1 VINPIICRINE
12 VLFRQVN
19 KHIHKASVFT
29 AIVLLI
35 ISASWSASS
44 KADSFTITGAET
56 TQNGGNTLNGD
67 DTLTITA
74 TGSITTTGAS
84 EHAVSETGSNNT
96 VLNEGEI
103 TTSGKSSASIDSR
116 GANAMITN
124 NSTITNTGSFNSSSP
139 ADEPEG
145 IFSSGLNAVI
155 TNNGDIIT
163 TGVLSDGIRS
173 FGADALINN
182 NGNIYTSAGIA
193 HGIRANGN
201 NAVITNS
208 GDITTSGGGLGILSS
223 TVIGGGDNVTIRN
236 SGSITTTFVLADGI
250 FSNGA
255 DATITNSGSITITGD
270 NADGIFSSGAD
281 AVITNSG
288 SITTAGS
295 NANGIVSFGADATIT
310 TSGNITTTMMGDGI
324 VSVGDN
330 VTITTSGNITA
341 AGSDADGIVSL
352 GNNATITNSNSGT
365 ITTSADGI
373 RSFGADATITTSGSI
388 TTSGDFADGI
398 RSYGGNATITNSGS
412 IQVSGNG
419 AIGVSLGSLAADS
432 LTNSGSIV
440 ATSSATQAIVGGT
453 GSNTV
458 NLQTGSIITG
468 HIALGNGNDA
478 LTVEGDSTVTGN
490 INMGT
495 GTDAININS
504 GRLTLNGTITN
515 SDTNVNTG
523 GTLAGN
529 ATTANLF
536 VNGGSVA
543 PGNSIGTINV
553 TGNVDF
559 TGGGNYDVEVNAA
572 GASDLINATGTAT
585 LTSGVVNIKPEAGNY
600 AESTDYTLLT
610 AVGGLGGTT
619 FSDMTMTDLAF
630 LSSTLSYDANNVFLN
645 LAVDFTGLS
654 NLSPNEQAV
663 NQTLATLH
671 ANNATGLDA
680 LFGQL
685 FTLDSEAGKQALS
698 SLSGVQ
704 HTHSA
709 VVINNV
715 AQQFQQLL
723 LQRAYHG
730 ANTLLGLNGFTN
742 FNPLQGHLL
751 ADNSTNWQTA
761 ETDTSS
767 LVSARGWWMQGFGGF
782 GDIEDTSN
790 ATGADYD
797 TQGVAVGLD
806 TEWRD
811 VSVGAAFSYAS
822 SDVEP
827 VAGAGDIDSFQL
839 GSYLGWQREAWY
851 VNAALGMGYHQS
863 ESNRTIVVGATVN
876 TAEAD
881 YDSYH
886 VSTAME
892 VGHAVA
898 INNATTLTPYVGV
911 NYTHTHRESF
921 TESGAGTANLSVDDE
936 DEDSLR
942 TALGLRLSH
951 ELNTGDDK
959 RLTPYV
965 DVAYVREMMDS
976 TSRLDAGFATVP
988 TATFRIDGSEL
999 DRDRVRLGVGMRG
1012 QLNENTTLNVGY
1024 NGEFADSDDN
1034 HSFAATIN
1042 FVW

>member
-1 VINPIICRINE
+1 MI
-12 VLFRQVN
+12 
-19 KHIHKASVFT
+19 S
-29 AIVLLI
+29 LLI
-35 ISASWSASS
+35 LQPSLYAADFTWDGGGGNNNWS
-44 KADSFTITGAET
+44 TGANWVSNT
-56 TQNGGNTLNGD
+56 SPGNNDSLIFDGATRTNSSNDQTSLFLDAITFAAGASDFTLGGNPL
-67 DTLTITA
+67 
-74 TGSITTTGAS
+74 
-84 EHAVSETGSNNT
+84 
-96 VLNEGEI
+96 
-103 TTSGKSSASIDSR
+103 
-116 GANAMITN
+116 
-124 NSTITNTGSFNSSSP
+124 
-139 ADEPEG
+139 
-145 IFSSGLNAVI
+145 
-155 TNNGDIIT
+155 II
-163 TGVLSDGIRS
+163 G
-173 FGADALINN
+173 
-182 NGNIYTSAGIA
+182 
-193 HGIRANGN
+193 
-201 NAVITNS
+201 
-208 GDITTSGGGLGILSS
+208 
-223 TVIGGGDNVTIRN
+223 
-236 SGSITTTFVLADGI
+236 
-250 FSNGA
+250 
-255 DATITNSGSITITGD
+255 
-270 NADGIFSSGAD
+270 
-281 AVITNSG
+281 
-288 SITTAGS
+288 
-295 NANGIVSFGADATIT
+295 
-310 TSGNITTTMMGDGI
+310 
-324 VSVGDN
+324 
-330 VTITTSGNITA
+330 
-341 AGSDADGIVSL
+341 
-352 GNNATITNSNSGT
+352 NSGT
-365 ITTSADGI
+365 GAVTNLAAQDHAFNIILPEFRNTVTISNVAGGTLTFGGGGIEFRLYNSNLTFDGAGSTTINSQMTNESGTQTMMKQGTGMLTLTGTNTFTGTLTVSAG
-373 RSFGADATITTSGSI
+373 TLQLQN
-388 TTSGDFADGI
+388 
-398 RSYGGNATITNSGS
+398 GNA
-412 IQVSGNG
+412 
-419 AIGVSLGSLAADS
+419 LADTLS
-432 LTNSGSIV
+432 VTVN
-440 ATSSATQAIVGGT
+440 GGT
-453 GSNTV
+453 LDIDDAETIGSFSGTGGTV
-458 NLQTGSIITG
+458 NLDANLTAGGAADTIYAGVIQG
-468 HIALGNGNDA
+468 GNGF
-478 LTVEGDSTVTGN
+478 
-490 INMGT
+490 IKQGT
-495 GTDAININS
+495 GT
-504 GRLTLNGTITN
+504 LTLSGTNTYTGATTISDGTLAVNGSIEDSTT
-515 SDTNVNTG
+515 TVNTG
-523 GTLAGN
+523 GTLGGTGTVGN
-529 ATTANLF
+529 VTINS
-536 VNGGSVA
+536 GGTFA
-543 PGNSIGTINV
+543 PGNSIGTTNV
-553 TGNVDF
+553 TGNVVF
-559 TGGGNYDVEVNAA
+559 TAGSHYNVEVNAA
-572 GASDLINATGTAT
+572 GQSDKIESTGTAT
-585 LTSGVVNIKPEAGNY
+585 LTGATVNVQPESGSYGV
-600 AESTDYTLLT
+600 STDYTILT
-610 AVGGLGGTT
+610 AAGGLGSTT
-619 FSDMTMTDLAF
+619 FDSVNSNMAF
-630 LSSTLSYDANNVFLN
+630 LTPTLSYVGNDVFLN
-645 LAVDFTGLS
+645 LTRNNVNYNSVANTPNQLAVSTILGNNTTALQTINN
-654 NLSPNEQAV
+654 NLLILTSIGAQQAF
-663 NQTLATLH
+663 
-671 ANNATGLDA
+671 D
-680 LFGQL
+680 
-685 FTLDSEAGKQALS
+685 

-723 LQRAYHG
+723 LQRAQHG
-730 ANTLLGLNGFTN
+730 TNTLLGLNGFAH

-761 ETDTSS
+761 ATDTSS
-767 LVSARGWWMQGFGGF
+767 LVSERGWWLQGFGGF